1 MNISIS
7 NSENP
12 LSNYIY
18 DYFKLQVKH
27 NISIFDSNIYLNKK
41 NIEKIILKNNLDAI
55 IHLDPILDIDKYEKN
70 PDIIKSNIKI
80 IQNLINACKNQ
91 NIKFIYISS
100 FHSYGEYSNIPYV
113 ESDSCEPINNFGLFQ
128 YESEKIIKKN
138 LKKYFIIK
146 SSWIFGG
153 QNCYIKQI
161 ISNSNTPLFF
171 CSKHI
176 VNPTHIK
183 FISSTLDNIINT
195 NKYGVYNCASQN
207 SCSKIEL
214 SKFIFDFIN
223 VKKEILPIPKELSN
237 KLTRTAKMGAIN
249 SSLLENTFNIKLPNW
264 KDSVCDYILKEL

>member
-12 LSNYIY
+12 LLSNYIY

-70 PDIIKSNIKI
+70 PDI
-80 IQNLINACKNQ
+80 
-91 NIKFIYISS
+91 IKFIYISS